1 LEENQVITIHQAMIA
16 LVQDYVGEIDTAS
29 LQKKEPGKSYTSDS
43 IKIKGT
49 TTSGRR
55 FCMELTLEDD

>member
-1 LEENQVITIHQAMIA
+1 MITIHQAMIA

-43 IKIKGT
+43 IRIEGT
-49 TTSGRR
+49 ATSGRR